1 MVVNFVHNF
10 DQGGKT
16 TPIIKPSVTGAGE
29 VTEITL
35 VIKPLVTTEGVERVH
50 GNLILKQN
58 GFINCYTTDPL
69 SESGMGALKPYSL
82 QRWPQLGLQQTKNS
96 VIPSSPLEVACM
108 SYAQNLWY

>member
-50 GNLILKQN
+50 GNLI
-58 GFINCYTTDPL
+58 
-69 SESGMGALKPYSL
+69 
-82 QRWPQLGLQQTKNS
+82 
-96 VIPSSPLEVACM
+96 
-108 SYAQNLWY
+108 